1 MHTKNSDPL
10 YYDNYGVAII
20 PLGTITVQEIQA
32 PEGYV
37 LDDTI
42 HTFKI
47 TDNPSGI
54 PHVGVENDR
63 VISNSRKSQP
73 FELIKLLKART
84 IRHIHLQEQVFQLSC
99 RSAYVRSRGL

>member
-54 PHVGVENDR
+54 PHVDVENAR
-63 VISNSRKSQP
+63 TIPNTKKSQP
-73 FELIKLLKART
+73 FELIKLAEGKITLP
-84 IRHIHLQEQVFQLSC
+84 IHLQMQD
-99 RSAYVRSRGL
+99 SAHVL